1 MNIKPI
7 LFNTDMVRAILANE
21 KTQTRRLIKPQPKMI
36 LSYVAC
42 SSERRACGKW
52 RYPSEFEW
60 KMWKD
65 EKYKLSD
72 SISEEEKEQL
82 WTPPADAD
90 DILWVRETWSTTDKC
105 GLYPNWPIDSIHY
118 MYKADDPTCDEA
130 KEARWYPSI
139 HMPKQAARIFL
150 RVKEVRVEPL
160 QEMTEDDVSAEGAD
174 RFIQCPNEHVTYDP
188 DGTLEDMCW
197 NTDCCKV
204 CEYITKSCGELFGEF
219 VWNHTIPKN
228 DLPKYGWDANPL
240 VWVIE
245 FERCEK
251 PKGWCSE

>member
-1 MNIKPI
+1 MTCKPI
-7 LFNTDMVRAILANE
+7 LFNTDMVRAVLMGQ
-21 KTQTRRLIKPQPKMI
+21 KTQTRRVIKPQPTRPRWNNIGWLGWDDGHGYRMK
-36 LSYVAC
+36 
-42 SSERRACGKW
+42 
-52 RYPSEFEW
+52 
-60 KMWKD
+60 
-65 EKYKLSD
+65 
-72 SISEEEKEQL
+72 
-82 WTPPADAD
+82 PPCEDGD
-90 DILWVRETWSTTDKC
+90 VLWVRETWSTTDKC
-105 GLYPNWPIDSIHY
+105 GLYPNWPTDGIHY
-118 MYKADDPTCDEA
+118 IYKADDPTCDAA

-139 HMPKQAARIFL
+139 HMPKQAARFFL
-150 RVKEVRVEPL
+150 RVQEVRVELL
-160 QEMTEDDVSAEGAD
+160 QEMTDDDVSAEGAE

-228 DLPKYGWDANPL
+228 DLPKYGWDANPW

-251 PKGWCSE
+251 PEGWNLK